1 MLQQSTIQKL
11 ASPTR
16 WLRSGCFLIDA
27 TSLWDPGWS
36 HNLQRCLQPYL
47 KVNGVLLPQWL
58 HRPAYHWRTAR
69 STSRCMCPRRP
80 CDPPP
85 AALTS
90 SLPWIA
96 PPCSYLVSRHM
107 CYLVFFRGPFCKLT
121 VVMSICVCVRE
132 SLLSKKTPTLWNSII
147 RHGWRGYTAKFSL
160 LVTWSKLF
168 GFFPSVQI
176 CYSSYCLVD

>member
-11 ASPTR
+11 ASPTQ

-132 SLLSKKTPTLWNSII
+132 RVCCKKKLLLCGIRSFAMGGEDTLQNFLCWWHEANSLAFF
-147 RHGWRGYTAKFSL
+147 RVYKFAI
-160 LVTWSKLF
+160 VHT
-168 GFFPSVQI
+168 V
-176 CYSSYCLVD
+176 